1 MDLYATGKTFVI
13 KAGPNF
19 NKLIP
24 SSATS
29 VEFSDE
35 IMPASTPL
43 IDVDAD
49 GDGSVV
55 AWMDGTVMIVSSQIP
70 GQNVI
75 AAHMVKCSAWRQL
88 VNSDAEPGRDTP
100 VTD

>member
-43 IDVDAD
+43 IDVDA
-49 GDGSVV
+49 
-55 AWMDGTVMIVSSQIP
+55 
-70 GQNVI
+70 
-75 AAHMVKCSAWRQL
+75 AAENFFIQTSHIS
-88 VNSDAEPGRDTP
+88 NIF
-100 VTD
+100 

>member
-43 IDVDAD
+43 IDV
-49 GDGSVV
+49 
-55 AWMDGTVMIVSSQIP
+55 MLEY
-70 GQNVI
+70 
-75 AAHMVKCSAWRQL
+75 K
-88 VNSDAEPGRDTP
+88 
-100 VTD
+100 